1 MKSLFGHAE
10 RKKGEGERDGEEK
23 KKRDK
28 AEERKEETDDHR
40 KGEGQEKGE
49 EKACDRRRQFIKKK
63 KKHVNLKERLRKR
76 RARGKE
82 RAMLEF
88 IQSSQGEKGGEPG
101 ERPGLS

>member
-1 MKSLFGHAE
+1 MG
-10 RKKGEGERDGEEK
+10 KKRRREK
-23 KKRDK
+23 KQKR
-28 AEERKEETDDHR
+28 RKEETDDHR

-63 KKHVNLKERLRKR
+63 HVNLKERLRER

-82 RAMLEF
+82 WAILDS
-88 IQSSQGEKGGEPG
+88 IQSSQGEKGRKPG